1 MEGLARR
8 VRFLEGPACQVRS
21 EGRACHVRRVALD
34 YPSRFGGHDRRAPP
48 NFLSEGRACQVRCA
62 RDDLPETF
70 TQRDRASSRK
80 FSWQEE

>member
-8 VRFLEGPACQVRS
+8 VRCAK
-21 EGRACHVRRVALD
+21 LD
-34 YPSRFGGHDRRAPP
+34 YPFRFIGHDKRAPP